1 MIRFIWNGNVMLLN
15 ADLISSFEVRQHKVK
30 VTMSNGDSWE
40 WQGEEAKDALTT
52 FRKNVIIRNPDY
64 YDD

>member
-1 MIRFIWNGNVMLLN
+1 MFLN

-30 VTMSNGDSWE
+30 VTMSNGDFWE
-40 WQGEEAKDALTT
+40 WQGKEAKDALTT